1 MEQIKLAVA
10 SIIAII
16 AIFGLVLIVSGRVVF
31 MAVLS

>member
-10 SIIAII
+10 SIVAVL
-16 AIFGLVLIVSGRVVF
+16 AIFGLVLIVSGRVVV